1 MEALRQIT
9 LPVSFG
15 RGLGTWTEQV
25 TFDAIDLPYIYNAIM
40 GRGSL
45 NKFRAAVHR
54 NYLCMKMP
62 GPAGV
67 ITTRG
72 DQLGARRIAY
82 GHGPQP
88 EAKLV
93 HEVDGA
99 APEHVPRLARPETD
113 EGTHEVWPDLAYL
126 DPGCRVLLE
135 VGRS

>member
-1 MEALRQIT
+1 MEALKQIT

-15 RGLGTWTEQV
+15 RGLGTRTEQV
-25 TFDAIDLPYIYNAIM
+25 TFDVIDLPYIYNAIM

-72 DQLGARRIAY
+72 DQLGARRFAY
-82 GHGPQP
+82 GHGP
-88 EAKLV
+88 
-93 HEVDGA
+93 
-99 APEHVPRLARPETD
+99 
-113 EGTHEVWPDLAYL
+113 
-126 DPGCRVLLE
+126 
-135 VGRS
+135 